1 MDIEKEYLN
10 ELSKSKQ
17 LAKYVVSLIRAHY
30 EPDNPDGKDEFR
42 DLTRD
47 IARYFDFTGD
57 GQISS
62 YIRVLNGDDKNV
74 WVPM

>member
-10 ELSKSKQ
+10 ELSRSKQ

-30 EPDNPDGKDEFR
+30 EPDNLDGKDDFR

-47 IARYFDFTGD
+47 IARYFGFIGD
-57 GQISS
+57 GKTSS
-62 YIRVLNGDDKNV
+62 YILVLNGDDKNV
-74 WVPM
+74 